1 MWNDRFGQ
9 RLQIACL
16 VLLLS
21 VSTAAAAGPPAGRLY
36 LPFWD
41 AADVLDPAGSK
52 IQFVASPLQNGGRTE
67 GYPEMQFGCEVPR
80 GDGNAWVY
88 GWKLVNWQGP
98 GTRTVE
104 VVRVATRD
112 GLHFSEPQTVWSQ
125 ANKAWQGFVN
135 IVRRPTDGSLFLFS
149 YSAGELRVYRSED
162 GTKWQTLTDKA
173 YVDHDAMCITW
184 YEPWQ
189 EFLNYQNTL
198 EPFAKRYP
206 DNIGNYRRVFSFRRS
221 PDGVRWQP
229 FSPPFVH
236 GEKYWRPD
244 AEDPV
249 DFEFYRGI
257 VFPMQGR
264 FAMLVQDYIAPPPEA
279 NSRRATTKHG
289 PRSEVEWAIS
299 RDGLNWSRPYRELDA
314 TQHVGGLPVQGP
326 LARNGVL
333 RFYSPGGGI
342 SSVPED
348 RVFAVTCRGNGEFS
362 TVKFA
367 MPEKGLTLNA
377 SALYEPSEGDAGR
390 AYVMAELRDE
400 HGKTI
405 PGYERSRC
413 LIANQDGDAIP
424 LKWDGKTGSELKGQ
438 RVAVRFYLREAKI
451 YFIGEG
457 R

>member
-1 MWNDRFGQ
+1 MAW
-9 RLQIACL
+9 LI
-16 VLLLS
+16 LLLMAG
-21 VSTAAAAGPPAGRLY
+21 VVQAAGPSQEHVY

-41 AADVLDPAGSK
+41 ADDVLDPAGSK
-52 IQFVASPLQNGGRTE
+52 MQFVAEPLQNGGRAE

-80 GDGNAWVY
+80 GDGSVWVY

-98 GTRTVE
+98 GTRTIE

-112 GLHFSEPQTVWSQ
+112 GQHFSGAETVWSQ

-135 IVRRPTDGSLFLFS
+135 IVRRPTDGALFLFS
-149 YSAGELRVYRSED
+149 YSAGELRVYRSDD
-162 GTKWQTLTDKA
+162 GTKWETLTEKA
-173 YVDHDAMCITW
+173 YVDHDAMCVTW
-184 YEPWQ
+184 YAPWG

-198 EPFAKRYP
+198 ESFAKRYP

-221 PDGVRWQP
+221 KDGVKWEW
-229 FSPPFVH
+229 FSPPFLH

-249 DFEFYRGI
+249 DLEFYRGI

-264 FAMLVQDYIAPPPEA
+264 YAMLLQDYIAPPAEA

-289 PRSEVEWAIS
+289 PRSAVEWAIS
-299 RDGLNWSRPYRELDA
+299 HDGLNWSRPHRDMDA
-314 TQHVGGLPVQGP
+314 TQHVGGLSVQGP
-326 LARNGVL
+326 LVRDGVL
-333 RFYSPGGGI
+333 RFYSPGGALA
-342 SSVPED
+342 SVREG

-367 MPEKGLTLNA
+367 MPEKGLSLNA
-377 SALYEPSEGDAGR
+377 SALYDVSEGDAGR
-390 AYVMAELRDE
+390 AYIMAELRDE
-400 HGKTI
+400 QGKVI

-413 LIANQDGDAIP
+413 LIANRDDAAMP
-424 LKWDGKTGSELKGQ
+424 LRWDGASGDKLKGK
-438 RVAVRFYLREAKI
+438 RVSMRFYLREAKI
-451 YFIGEG
+451 YSVGEG